1 MIWIASFPKSQTV
14 GFGKRCYSDNFFAKI
29 LTVTSG
35 FQWTSC
41 TEPPHVCF
49 SCFLCLKTRFYLLKL
64 FLRMLKCCFC
74 CEYPETL
81 TSSYCSSASRCSVFG
96 WAVPL
101 KSHKKD
107 VATSKQLSPLS
118 RTQTLESLFECVELA
133 VSSMSNKSGKLQIIN
148 EVLEIKKK
156 KNPAQF
162 LWWSSLM
169 FSEWQTDRYAGNM
182 NAAGERP
189 ATGCNCSEM
198 NTQCEAAALQP
209 LATKR
214 QTGW

>member
-118 RTQTLESLFECVELA
+118 RAQTLESLFECVELA

-156 KNPAQF
+156 RTPRSFFDDLRSCF
-162 LWWSSLM
+162 LSGRR
-169 FSEWQTDRYAGNM
+169 TDTQVTWTLQESGRLQAVI
-182 NAAGERP
+182 ALKWIHSVRQQL
-189 ATGCNCSEM
+189 CS
-198 NTQCEAAALQP
+198 P
-209 LATKR
+209 
-214 QTGW
+214 